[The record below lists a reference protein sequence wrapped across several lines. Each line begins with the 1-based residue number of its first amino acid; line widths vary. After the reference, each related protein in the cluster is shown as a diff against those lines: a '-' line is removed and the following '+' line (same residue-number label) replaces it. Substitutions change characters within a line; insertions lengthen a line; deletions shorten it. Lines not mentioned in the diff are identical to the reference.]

1 LLRYLRGRFIQLAGV
16 VLGVSTALFFVLRLS
31 GDPVMLLVP
40 AEATPE
46 QIEGLRRAMGFADP
60 LLVQYVRF
68 MRHLLV
74 LDFGDSLL
82 FRQPA
87 MKMVLERAP
96 ATIELTVA
104 AILLA
109 VVVALPVGIY
119 SATHP
124 GGWSSRLLTLATLLG
139 QSMPGFW
146 LGILLILFFAVG
158 LRLLPSF
165 GNETPSHL
173 ILPALTLGA
182 FPMARLMRLTRSG
195 MLEVLS
201 EDYIRTAYAKGLS
214 DRIVFYRHALRNFLI
229 PIVTII
235 GVDFS
240 TLLGGA
246 VLVESVFSWP
256 GLGLQVVKGALSRD
270 YPIVQATV
278 FCVALMVV
286 LINLAVDVVYLVL
299 DPRIGRERDAAA

>member
-1 LLRYLRGRFIQLAGV
+1 
-16 VLGVSTALFFVLRLS
+16 
-31 GDPVMLLVP
+31 
-40 AEATPE
+40 
-46 QIEGLRRAMGFADP
+46 
-60 LLVQYVRF
+60 
-68 MRHLLV
+68 
-74 LDFGDSLL
+74 
-82 FRQPA
+82 
-87 MKMVLERAP
+87 
-96 ATIELTVA
+96 
-104 AILLA
+104 
-109 VVVALPVGIY
+109 
-119 SATHP
+119 
-124 GGWSSRLLTLATLLG
+124 
-139 QSMPGFW
+139 
-146 LGILLILFFAVG
+146 
-158 LRLLPSF
+158 
-165 GNETPSHL
+165 
-173 ILPALTLGA
+173 
-182 FPMARLMRLTRSG
+182 

-299 DPRIGRERDAAA
+299 DPRIGRGSGAAA